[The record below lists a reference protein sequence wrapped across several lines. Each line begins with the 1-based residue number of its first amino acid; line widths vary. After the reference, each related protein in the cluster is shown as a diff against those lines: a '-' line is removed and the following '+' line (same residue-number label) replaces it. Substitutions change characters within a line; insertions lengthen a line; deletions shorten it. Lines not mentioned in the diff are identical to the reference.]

1 MYDFWLAAHPEP
13 APADSVEHGA
23 SSAAPLG
30 VGDPH
35 ALLPPA
41 SPASR
46 SSDEDTLPRP
56 QPRIHKIDHNNRADV
71 NSPVPRV
78 IRRYA
83 LLSDAEA
90 RRLQAG
96 RPVDDLGAGWNPLD
110 LQDFGSLFHSINMP
124 EQALF
129 VLRGRDWAQ
138 QPDVRVIWDHRY
150 TNQPVSVLVHFC
162 FTNFALCNIWLQVV
176 LARRGKILCP
186 HVLMLGWNFSFLGI
200 LLQYMSRVAFVF
212 HRSLPF
218 TTFLPAL
225 CKLLA
230 LDRGVCFR
238 ADEVAVLPFD
248 GFPGAVLS
256 VWMQPVSPEAGTSR
270 LIIPLAST
278 YLQFACGFTSLG
290 AACYCFH

>member
-176 LARRGKILCP
+176 LARRGKILSSCS
-186 HVLMLGWNFSFLGI
+186 HARLFSFLGI

-230 LDRGVCFR
+230 LVTGGV
-238 ADEVAVLPFD
+238 ALLMAPVLCSQC
-248 GFPGAVLS
+248 GCS
-256 VWMQPVSPEAGTSR
+256 QSPR
-270 LIIPLAST
+270 KLA
-278 YLQFACGFTSLG
+278 LRV
-290 AACYCFH
+290 